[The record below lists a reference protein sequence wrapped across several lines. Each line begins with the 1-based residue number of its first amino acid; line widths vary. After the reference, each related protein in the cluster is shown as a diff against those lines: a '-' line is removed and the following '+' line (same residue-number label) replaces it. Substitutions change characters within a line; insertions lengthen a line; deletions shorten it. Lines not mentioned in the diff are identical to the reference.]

1 MATYT
6 SGTDTLVGVLNTPVT
21 AETLANQ
28 TVTYNIIGLVDTFT
42 IQSDA
47 GATTT
52 VNQVANV
59 ADTLNLA
66 AVGGAIILGTG
77 VAGVDGVNATLTA
90 GGSVVLGGT
99 LANLL
104 TGSSFTY
111 GSGGGTI
118 VTGTAGT
125 LVGLTLNSPI
135 NGFTSSAD
143 IIDDRALGFSGI
155 TGYSVTGTGTGSQT
169 VTVNDSS
176 GNFTF
181 TTSAANLTNGT
192 FSAANLNAGT
202 VKFSADASGGTL
214 LTVCFLS
221 GTRIATPSGETSVED
236 LRAGDLVA
244 TRRDGATTFQPVRWV
259 GGGRMKKAQ
268 RIEDFPVRIRAGA
281 FGDDVPYRDLL
292 VTCEHCL
299 FVDGKLIP
307 ARMLVNGRSIT
318 VDTGI
323 AEYDYFHVELD
334 AHAILLAEGLETESY
349 LDTGNRGNFLN
360 TAVPSL
366 RPDFAIDAAHKSWAH
381 DAVAPLA
388 VDRETVEPIWK
399 RLEARAIALG
409 LAASGALARMV
420 SDPELRLVTETGL
433 EIEATL
439 FDGRIYAFVVPGNI
453 GAVYLRSQTA
463 RPSEIVGPFVDDRR
477 ELGVL
482 VGRIG
487 ISEGRR
493 RLMSTRHLTEAALPG
508 WHGLEDQAGC
518 RWTTGQAA
526 LPVDLSWSEG
536 RPVFLDIE
544 VISAGPYLAV
554 PLAA

>member
-1 MATYT
+1 MATYN
-6 SGTDTLVGVLNTPVT
+6 SGTYNLVGVLSTPVT

-28 TVTYNIIGLVDTFT
+28 TVTYNIAGVLDTFT

-47 GATTT
+47 GAATT
-52 VNQVANV
+52 VNQTVNF

-66 AVGGAIILGTG
+66 AAGGAIILGTG
-77 VAGVDGVNATLTA
+77 VVGVDAVNATLTA

-99 LANLL
+99 LASLL

-111 GSGGGTI
+111 GTGGGTI

-125 LVGLTLNSPI
+125 LASLTLNSPI

-155 TGYSVTGTGTGSQT
+155 TGYTVTGTGTGSQT
-169 VTVNDSS
+169 VTVNDGS

-181 TTSAANLTNGT
+181 TTNAANLTNGT
-192 FSAANLNAGT
+192 FAAANLNAGT
-202 VKFSADASGGTL
+202 VKFNADASGGTR
-214 LTVCFLS
+214 LTVCFLG
-221 GTRIATPSGETSVED
+221 GTRIATPDGETAVED
-236 LRAGDLVA
+236 LQAGDLVA
-244 TRRDGATTFQPVRWV
+244 TRCDGATTFQPVHWV
-259 GGGRMKKAQ
+259 GGGRMKAAH
-268 RIEDFPVRIRAGA
+268 RIEEFPVRIRAGA
-281 FGDDVPYRDLL
+281 FSNDVPHRDLL
-292 VTCEHCL
+292 VTSEHCL

-323 AEYDYFHVELD
+323 TEYDYFHVELD
-334 AHAILLAEGLETESY
+334 AHAILLADGLETESY

-360 TAVPSL
+360 SAVPSL
-366 RPDFAIDAAHKSWAH
+366 RPDFTVDAAHKSWVH

-388 VDRETVEPIWK
+388 VDRDTVEPIWK

-409 LAASGALARMV
+409 LAASATPARMV
-420 SDPELRLVTETGL
+420 TEPELRLVTSTGL

-439 FDGRIYAFVVPGNI
+439 FDGRVYAFVVPGNI
-453 GAVYLRSQTA
+453 GAVYLRSRTA
-463 RPSEIVGPFVDDRR
+463 RPSEIVGPFMDDRR

-493 RLMSTRHLTEAALPG
+493 RLMSTQHLTEAALPG
-508 WHGLEDQAGC
+508 WHGLEDQACC
-518 RWTTGQAA
+518 RWTAGQAA